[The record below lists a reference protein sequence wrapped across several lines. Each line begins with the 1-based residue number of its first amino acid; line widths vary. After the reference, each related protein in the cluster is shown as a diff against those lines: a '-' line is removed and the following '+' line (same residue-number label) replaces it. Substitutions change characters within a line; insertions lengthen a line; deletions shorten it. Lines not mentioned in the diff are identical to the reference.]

1 MSLCINT
8 SKFIVFRDV
17 DAFSITAQSK
27 VLKKNNPFKPF
38 CGIL

>member
-17 DAFSITAQSK
+17 DAFSIKWWKIKSNIDSLFEIASF
-27 VLKKNNPFKPF
+27 V
-38 CGIL
+38 